1 MTTLAMMDSPTFQIF
16 RTTKPTLT
24 NSPATPTIHSPARFL
39 WIWHIKLATSSTLL
53 PLLTTC
59 CPCFPPALLP
69 LLATHLLPCPARL
82 PPALL
87 PLLATCCPA
96 FSRHLLPCPRSP
108 PAALPCSL
116 ATCCPALLACH
127 LPSARHLLLLPS
139 ALATRVLCCP
149 LPSLPANRTSTA
161 AHCTITDMSLK
172 RTHVDSESI

>member
-1 MTTLAMMDSPTFQIF
+1 MTTLAMMDSPTFQISA
-16 RTTKPTLT
+16 RLNQLSLT
-24 NSPATPTIHSPARFL
+24 ALQLLPSIHLLASVDLAHQACHLLHPAA
-39 WIWHIKLATSSTLL
+39 LADHLL
-53 PLLTTC
+53 PLL
-59 CPCFPPALLP
+59 PPALLP